1 VPVSFHPA
9 ALKQTRWYEYL
20 IRFVFG
26 GIITA
31 GAGIIAKEFGPTIG
45 GLFLAFPAI
54 FPASATLIESH
65 EEQKKEKQG
74 LNGTIRGRDA
84 VSLDAAGAAIGGI
97 GLALFALITSSLL
110 PKHSTAAVLALATAA
125 WFLAS
130 VALWSIR
137 KKA

>member
-65 EEQKKEKQG
+65 EEHKKEEQG

>member
-1 VPVSFHPA
+1 MRVSFHPG

-20 IRFVFG
+20 IRFAFG

-65 EEQKKEKQG
+65 EEQKKEELG
-74 LNGTIRGRDA
+74 LHGTIRGRDA
-84 VSLDAAGAAIGGI
+84 VSVDATGAAIGGI
-97 GLALFALITSSLL
+97 GLALFAVITSSLL

-125 WFLAS
+125 WFAAS
-130 VALWSIR
+130 VALWSLR
-137 KKA
+137 KNV

>member
-1 VPVSFHPA
+1 MLVSLHPA

-26 GIITA
+26 GLVTA
-31 GAGIIAKEFGPTIG
+31 GAGLIAKEFGPTVG

-65 EEQKKEKQG
+65 EEQKKEELG
-74 LNGTIRGRDA
+74 LHGTIRGRDA
-84 VSLDAAGAAIGGI
+84 VSVDAAGAVIGGI
-97 GLALFALITSSLL
+97 GLAAFALITSYWL
-110 PKHSTAAVLALATAA
+110 PNHSTPLVLALATTA
-125 WFLAS
+125 WFLLS

-137 KKA
+137 KRA